1 MTPTA
6 LRSELR
12 PEAAPAIEAPEG
24 NANEPLKAAV
34 GMITRRAALA
44 APWLFAPAAHA
55 QDFPNRPLRIIVPF
69 PPGGITDVLARSVA
83 ERMAESLG
91 RPVVIENRPG
101 ATGQVGSQAVLAE
114 PADGHAMILYN
125 GGTHGIL
132 PALRRLPFDVAADFR
147 GIGLIGLSPLAL
159 GVPDALAP
167 RTLAEFLD
175 YARARPGSL
184 NFGSAGIG
192 SAAHIMG
199 ALLAHAARL
208 DLVHVPYQGL
218 APALAALAAGQVQI
232 LFDAA
237 GVKALVDGGRARAL
251 ATTGERRWSLLPD
264 IPTFAEA
271 GLPAL
276 TYESWAGLAVRAG
289 TPEPVIARLGAALL
303 GALAAEPTRRALAAI
318 GYAPPA
324 EGNTPAGLDRFAA
337 AERARW
343 SALVRETGMRLE

>member
-1 MTPTA
+1 MMKR
-6 LRSELR
+6 RS
-12 PEAAPAIEAPEG
+12 
-24 NANEPLKAAV
+24 V
-34 GMITRRAALA
+34 LA
-44 APWLFAPAAHA
+44 APLLLALPARA
-55 QDFPNRPLRIIVPF
+55 QDFPNRPLKIVVPF

-83 ERMAESLG
+83 ERMGETLS
-91 RPVVIENRPG
+91 RPVVTENRPG

-132 PALRRLPFDVAADFR
+132 PALRRLPFDAARDFQ
-147 GIGLIGLSPLAL
+147 GIGLIALSPLAL
-159 GVPDALAP
+159 GVPAELPAGDLG
-167 RTLAEFLD
+167 EFL
-175 YARARPGSL
+175 ALVRAQPGRF
-184 NFGSAGIG
+184 NYGSAGLG

-199 ALLAHAARL
+199 ALLNHAAGLRME
-208 DLVHVPYQGL
+208 HVPYPGL
-218 APALAALAAGQVQI
+218 APALNALAGGQVQV

-251 ATTGERRWSLLPD
+251 ATTGERRWPLLPQA
-264 IPTFAEA
+264 PTFAEA

-289 TPEPVIARLGAALL
+289 TPAAVVERLNAALVA
-303 GALAAEPTRRALAAI
+303 ALASEPTKRALAAI

-324 EGNTPAGLDRFAA
+324 WENSPAALDAFAT

-343 SALVRETGMRLE
+343 AALVRETGMAIE